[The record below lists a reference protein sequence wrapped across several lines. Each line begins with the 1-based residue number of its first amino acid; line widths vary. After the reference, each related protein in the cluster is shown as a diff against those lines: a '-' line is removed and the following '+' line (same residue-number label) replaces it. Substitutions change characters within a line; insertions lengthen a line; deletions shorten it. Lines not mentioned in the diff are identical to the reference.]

1 MKFSFFEEPTA
12 VYEYLKSKKPQAHFD
27 YDEIVHDAHKK
38 AFTVA
43 KMMNLDLL
51 KDTQASLAKAFKD
64 GVGFDEWKKS
74 VKPMLAKKGW
84 LGNIKV
90 KDPKTGEEKGIYVGN
105 RRLRTIFNTNM
116 RTAYAKARYESQM
129 QSLGEYFR
137 YTAVLD
143 GRTREAH
150 RKLHGKTLPKTD
162 KFWDT
167 NYPPNGW
174 GCRCKVQ
181 VLTEAECVARGIVP
195 LADGSF
201 LPQAAEKDFAYNPGK
216 VEKIDEIFKDKKD
229 AALQSL
235 TSPKA
240 KKALQGLL
248 AEFEHERNVYVWQKG
263 LDKAVDEIIIKENL
277 KTPIGMF
284 QVGFLGEKLA
294 NLASKI
300 LNKSIESGGIV
311 LTKKEL
317 THASPKRKQAY
328 QHAFRIEEMRK
339 IVEVLQDED
348 KAYADLR
355 EGKNNIV
362 FIFDDE
368 ADETRLNLIPIEVS
382 KAHKKFKVKNYVI
395 TLDKAKKDDIKGM
408 IKSKELVKIGAG
420 GI

>member
-1 MKFSFFEEPTA
+1 MNFSFFEEPTA
-12 VYEYLKSKKPQAHFD
+12 VYEYLKSKKPEAHFD
-27 YDEIVHDAHKK
+27 YDEIMHDAHKK

-51 KDTQASLAKAFKD
+51 KDTQASLTKAFKE
-64 GVGFDEWKKS
+64 GVGFDEWKKN
-74 VKPMLAKKGW
+74 VKSMLAKKGW

-90 KDPKTGEEKGIYVGN
+90 KDPRTGEEKEIYVGN

-143 GRTREAH
+143 SRTREAH

-216 VEKIDEIFKDKKD
+216 VDKTDKILKGKQDKVLD
-229 AALQSL
+229 AVTSSL
-235 TSPKA
+235 A
-240 KKALQGLL
+240 KKNLKQTL
-248 AEFEHERNVYVWQKG
+248 ENFEHERDIYVWQKS
-263 LDKAVDEIIIKENL
+263 LDDMVNAVIGGKIIKDKIYQVAQVGELKQSIKKNLKIIDVEPKASSIAVYQNTISHITRDSKPKGKEPNIDEIKAV
-277 KTPIGMF
+277 
-284 QVGFLGEKLA
+284 VG
-294 NLASKI
+294 
-300 LNKSIESGGIV
+300 
-311 LTKKEL
+311 
-317 THASPKRKQAY
+317 
-328 QHAFRIEEMRK
+328 
-339 IVEVLQDED
+339 
-348 KAYADLR
+348 
-355 EGKNNIV
+355 V
-362 FIFDDE
+362 FDE
-368 ADETRLNLIPIEVS
+368 AKRVFYDKKDNVLLYFYNSLQNDNMINYAVIRLDYTL
-382 KAHKKFKVKNYVI
+382 KKFKTDNFIATITRIPVENYKAI
-395 TLDKAKKDDIKGM
+395 LKDKKRYIK
-408 IKSKELVKIGAG
+408 IK
-420 GI
+420 

>member
-12 VYEYLKSKKPQAHFD
+12 VYEYLKSKKPEIHFD
-27 YDEIVHDAHKK
+27 YDEIMHDAHKK
-38 AFTVA
+38 AFTVT

-51 KDTQASLAKAFKD
+51 KDTQASLTKAFKE

-90 KDPKTGEEKGIYVGN
+90 KDPKTGEEKEIYVGN

-174 GCRCKVQ
+174 GCRCRVQ

-201 LPQAAEKDFAYNPGK
+201 LPQAAEKDFKYNPGK
-216 VEKIDEIFKDKKD
+216 VDKTDEILKDKQDKVLD
-229 AALQSL
+229 AVTSSLAKKNLKQSL
-235 TSPKA
+235 DS
-240 KKALQGLL
+240 
-248 AEFEHERNVYVWQKG
+248 FEHERDVYVWQKS
-263 LDKAVDEIIIKENL
+263 LDDAVDELLVKKNL
-277 KTPIGMF
+277 KAPIVAF
-284 QVGFLGEKLA
+284 ALGKLGKDVIKKSEKLLGVKIETEYIA
-294 NLASKI
+294 GDKHGILHIRPERKGQYGQDLRIEEIKKIVKTLADDKTPVSVDTVNKNIVFWFEDEKDASKI
-300 LNKSIESGGIV
+300 N
-311 LTKKEL
+311 
-317 THASPKRKQAY
+317 
-328 QHAFRIEEMRK
+328 K
-339 IVEVLQDED
+339 IVI
-348 KAYADLR
+348 DLNY
-355 EGKNNIV
+355 K
-362 FIFDDE
+362 
-368 ADETRLNLIPIEVS
+368 L
-382 KAHKKFKVKNYVI
+382 KKFGLTNYMATASKV
-395 TLDKAKKDDIKGM
+395 DKTNEKEAQFIK
-408 IKSKELVKIGAG
+408 IR
-420 GI
+420 

>member
-12 VYEYLKSKKPQAHFD
+12 VYEYLKSKKPEIHFD
-27 YDEIVHDAHKK
+27 YDEIMHDAHKK
-38 AFTVA
+38 AFTIA

-51 KDTQASLAKAFKD
+51 KDTQASLIKAFKE

-90 KDPKTGEEKGIYVGN
+90 KDPKTGEEKEIYVGN

-129 QSLGEYFR
+129 QSLGKYFR

-201 LPQAAEKDFAYNPGK
+201 LPQAAEKDFRYNPGK
-216 VEKIDEIFKDKKD
+216 IDKTDEILKDKQNK
-229 AALQSL
+229 ALGAITSSLAKKNLKQSL
-235 TSPKA
+235 DS
-240 KKALQGLL
+240 
-248 AEFEHERNVYVWQKG
+248 FEHERDVYVWQKS
-263 LDKAVDEIIIKENL
+263 LDDAVDELLVKKNL
-277 KTPIGMF
+277 KAPIVAF
-284 QVGFLGEKLA
+284 ALGKLGKDVIKKSEKLLGVKIETEYIA
-294 NLASKI
+294 GDKHGILHIRPERKGQYGQDLRIEEIKKIVKILADDKTPVSVDTVNKNIVFWFEDEKDASKI
-300 LNKSIESGGIV
+300 N
-311 LTKKEL
+311 
-317 THASPKRKQAY
+317 
-328 QHAFRIEEMRK
+328 K
-339 IVEVLQDED
+339 IVI
-348 KAYADLR
+348 DLNY
-355 EGKNNIV
+355 K
-362 FIFDDE
+362 
-368 ADETRLNLIPIEVS
+368 L
-382 KAHKKFKVKNYVI
+382 KKFGLTNYMATASKV
-395 TLDKAKKDDIKGM
+395 DKTNEKEAQFIK
-408 IKSKELVKIGAG
+408 IR
-420 GI
+420 

>member
-12 VYEYLKSKKPQAHFD
+12 VYEYLKSKKPEIHFD
-27 YDEIVHDAHKK
+27 YDEIMHDAHKK
-38 AFTVA
+38 AFTIA

-51 KDTQASLAKAFKD
+51 KDTQASLTKAFKE

-90 KDPKTGEEKGIYVGN
+90 KDPKTGEEKEIYVGN

-201 LPQAAEKDFAYNPGK
+201 LPQAAEKDFKYNPGK
-216 VEKIDEIFKDKKD
+216 IDKTDEILKDKQNK
-229 AALQSL
+229 ALSVITSSLAKKNLKQSL
-235 TSPKA
+235 DS
-240 KKALQGLL
+240 
-248 AEFEHERNVYVWQKG
+248 FEHERDVYVWQKS
-263 LDKAVDEIIIKENL
+263 LDDAVDELLVKKNL
-277 KTPIGMF
+277 KAPIVAF
-284 QVGFLGEKLA
+284 ALGKLGKDVIKKSEKLLGVKIETEYIA
-294 NLASKI
+294 GDKHGILHIRPERKGQYGQDLRIEEIKKIVKTLADDKTPVSVDTVNKNIVFWFEDEKDASKI
-300 LNKSIESGGIV
+300 N
-311 LTKKEL
+311 
-317 THASPKRKQAY
+317 
-328 QHAFRIEEMRK
+328 K
-339 IVEVLQDED
+339 IVI
-348 KAYADLR
+348 DLNY
-355 EGKNNIV
+355 K
-362 FIFDDE
+362 
-368 ADETRLNLIPIEVS
+368 L
-382 KAHKKFKVKNYVI
+382 KKFGLTNYMATASKV
-395 TLDKAKKDDIKGM
+395 DKTNEKEAQFIK
-408 IKSKELVKIGAG
+408 IR
-420 GI
+420 

>member
-12 VYEYLKSKKPQAHFD
+12 VYEYLKSKKPEIHFD
-27 YDEIVHDAHKK
+27 YDEIMHDAHKK
-38 AFTVA
+38 AFTVT

-51 KDTQASLAKAFKD
+51 KDTQASLTKAFKE

-90 KDPKTGEEKGIYVGN
+90 KDPKTGEEKEIYVGN

-201 LPQAAEKDFAYNPGK
+201 LPQAAEKDFKYNPGK
-216 VEKIDEIFKDKKD
+216 VDKTDEILKDKQDKVLD
-229 AALQSL
+229 AVTSSLAKKNLKQSL
-235 TSPKA
+235 DS
-240 KKALQGLL
+240 
-248 AEFEHERNVYVWQKG
+248 FEHERDVYVWQKS
-263 LDKAVDEIIIKENL
+263 LDDAVDELLVKKNL
-277 KTPIGMF
+277 KAPIVAF
-284 QVGFLGEKLA
+284 ALGKLGKDVIKKSEKLLGVKIETEYIA
-294 NLASKI
+294 GDKHGILHIRPERKGQYGQDLRIEEIKKIVKTLADDKTPVSVDTVNKNIVFWFEDEKDASKI
-300 LNKSIESGGIV
+300 N
-311 LTKKEL
+311 
-317 THASPKRKQAY
+317 
-328 QHAFRIEEMRK
+328 K
-339 IVEVLQDED
+339 IVI
-348 KAYADLR
+348 DLNY
-355 EGKNNIV
+355 K
-362 FIFDDE
+362 
-368 ADETRLNLIPIEVS
+368 L
-382 KAHKKFKVKNYVI
+382 KKFGLTNYMATASKV
-395 TLDKAKKDDIKGM
+395 DKTNEKEAQFIK
-408 IKSKELVKIGAG
+408 IR
-420 GI
+420 

>member
-1 MKFSFFEEPTA
+1 MNFSFFEEPTA
-12 VYEYLKSKKPQAHFD
+12 VYEYLKSKKPETHFD

-51 KDTQASLAKAFKD
+51 KDTQASLTKAFKE
-64 GVGFDEWKKS
+64 GVGFDEWKKG

-90 KDPKTGEEKGIYVGN
+90 KDPKTGEEKEIYVGN

-116 RTAYAKARYESQM
+116 RTAYAKARYENQM

-143 GRTREAH
+143 NRTREAH

-201 LPQAAEKDFAYNPGK
+201 LPQAAEKDFRYNPGK
-216 VEKIDEIFKDKKD
+216 IDKTDEILKDKQNK
-229 AALQSL
+229 ALGVI
-235 TSPKA
+235 TSNLA
-240 KKALQGLL
+240 KKNLKQTL
-248 AEFEHERNVYVWQKG
+248 ENFEHERDIYVWQKS
-263 LDKAVDEIIIKENL
+263 LDDMVNAVIGGKIIKDKIYQVAQVGELKQSIKKNLKIIDVEPKASSIAVYQNTISHITRDSKPKGKEPNIDEIKAV
-277 KTPIGMF
+277 
-284 QVGFLGEKLA
+284 VG
-294 NLASKI
+294 
-300 LNKSIESGGIV
+300 
-311 LTKKEL
+311 
-317 THASPKRKQAY
+317 
-328 QHAFRIEEMRK
+328 
-339 IVEVLQDED
+339 
-348 KAYADLR
+348 
-355 EGKNNIV
+355 V
-362 FIFDDE
+362 FDE
-368 ADETRLNLIPIEVS
+368 AKRVFYDIRDNVLLYFYNSLQNDNMVNYAVIRLDYTL
-382 KAHKKFKVKNYVI
+382 KKFKTDNFIATITKIPVENYKAI
-395 TLDKAKKDDIKGM
+395 LKDKKRYIRIK
-408 IKSKELVKIGAG
+408 
-420 GI
+420 

>member
-12 VYEYLKSKKPQAHFD
+12 VYEYLKSKKPEIHFD
-27 YDEIVHDAHKK
+27 YDEIMHDAHKK

-51 KDTQASLAKAFKD
+51 KDTQTSLSKAFKE

-90 KDPKTGEEKGIYVGN
+90 KDPKTGEEKEIYVGN

-201 LPQAAEKDFAYNPGK
+201 LPQAAEKDFKYNPGK
-216 VEKIDEIFKDKKD
+216 VDKTDEILKDKQDKVLD
-229 AALQSL
+229 AVTSSLAKKNLKQSL
-235 TSPKA
+235 DS
-240 KKALQGLL
+240 
-248 AEFEHERNVYVWQKG
+248 FEHERDVYVWQKS
-263 LDKAVDEIIIKENL
+263 LDDAVDELLVKKNL
-277 KTPIGMF
+277 KAPIVAF
-284 QVGFLGEKLA
+284 ALGKLGKDVIKKSEKL
-294 NLASKI
+294 LGVKI
-300 LNKSIESGGIV
+300 ETEYIAGDKHGI
-311 LTKKEL
+311 LHIRPE
-317 THASPKRKQAY
+317 RKGQY
-328 QHAFRIEEMRK
+328 GQDLRIEEIKK
-339 IVEVLQDED
+339 IVKTLADD
-348 KAYADLR
+348 KTPVSVDTVN
-355 EGKNNIV
+355 KNIV
-362 FIFDDE
+362 FWFEDE
-368 ADETRLNLIPIEVS
+368 KDASKMNKIVIDLNYKL
-382 KAHKKFKVKNYVI
+382 KKFGLTNYMATASKV
-395 TLDKAKKDDIKGM
+395 DKTNKKEAQFIK
-408 IKSKELVKIGAG
+408 IR
-420 GI
+420 

>member
-1 MKFSFFEEPTA
+1 MNFSFFEEPTA
-12 VYEYLKSKKPQAHFD
+12 VYEYLKSKKPEAHFD

-38 AFTVA
+38 AFTIA
-43 KMMNLDLL
+43 KMTNLDLL
-51 KDTQASLAKAFKD
+51 KDMQSSLTKAFKD
-64 GVGFDEWKKS
+64 GIGFNEWKNS

-84 LGNIKV
+84 LGSIKV
-90 KDPKTGEEKGIYVGN
+90 KDPRTGEEKEIYVGN

-216 VEKIDEIFKDKKD
+216 VDKTDKILKGKQDKILD
-229 AALQSL
+229 AVTSSL
-235 TSPKA
+235 A
-240 KKALQGLL
+240 KKNLKQTL
-248 AEFEHERNVYVWQKG
+248 ENFEHERDIYVWQKS
-263 LDKAVDEIIIKENL
+263 LDDMVNAVIGGKIIKDKIYQVAQVGKLKQSIKKNLKIIDVEPKASSIAVYQNTISHITRDSKPKGKEPNIDEIKAV
-277 KTPIGMF
+277 
-284 QVGFLGEKLA
+284 VG
-294 NLASKI
+294 
-300 LNKSIESGGIV
+300 
-311 LTKKEL
+311 
-317 THASPKRKQAY
+317 
-328 QHAFRIEEMRK
+328 
-339 IVEVLQDED
+339 
-348 KAYADLR
+348 
-355 EGKNNIV
+355 V
-362 FIFDDE
+362 FDE
-368 ADETRLNLIPIEVS
+368 AKRVFYDKKDNVLLYFYNSLQNDNMVNYAVIRLDYTLKKFKTDNFIATITRIPIENY
-382 KAHKKFKVKNYVI
+382 KAILKDKKRY
-395 TLDKAKKDDIKGM
+395 IK
-408 IKSKELVKIGAG
+408 IK
-420 GI
+420 